1 MVEHHSHKI
10 QNIIQKELFNA
21 KQSIKIVVA
30 WFTNDLLF
38 QPLVLKQK
46 VGVNVEIILNKD
58 EINCSEENSIDFND
72 LENAGGT
79 VRWNDTKQLMHDKFC
94 IIDDD
99 IVIYGSYNW
108 TNKAEYN
115 EESITISRNETKTS
129 QFFLDKFRGLSDKY
143 HAGQDLNC
151 HLNPSKQN
159 ITQTNN
165 TPPNS
170 LNTQIKPID
179 INSLSIERSKKPYI
193 KRLCCPLSF
202 SVNPSLRFFQEIDV
216 ISMGYSPKRKTN
228 EDVIIAKC
236 NGSFY
241 FLDPNTFL
249 PFNNVEFS
257 EYKKWHNNA
266 KGGILWLKTDGKWG
280 LYEDRE
286 KRFIFQPVCDDIEPF
301 QGEYTA
307 IKFNGKWGL
316 VDVNGNITLD
326 CRYDSISYTGKT
338 YLYIKFNGRSGKFE
352 KGKVLF

>member
-1 MVEHHSHKI
+1 MVEHHSYKI
-10 QNIIQKELFNA
+10 QNVIQKELFNA

-38 QPLVLKQK
+38 QPLVLKQRA
-46 VGVNVEIILNKD
+46 GVNVEIILNKD
-58 EINCSEENSIDFND
+58 EINCSEDNSINFDELVNV
-72 LENAGGT
+72 GGT
-79 VRWNDTKQLMHDKFC
+79 VRWNDTKQLLHDKFC
-94 IIDDD
+94 IIDES

-115 EESITISRNETKTS
+115 EESITIARKEIDTS
-129 QFFLDKFRGLSDKY
+129 LFFLEKFQKLSEKY
-143 HAGQDLNC
+143 PVKQNLIC
-151 HLNPSKQN
+151 HSNPSRQN
-159 ITQTNN
+159 IIQANASHS
-165 TPPNS
+165 NS
-170 LNTQIKPID
+170 MSVQIKPID
-179 INSLSIERSKKPYI
+179 IKTLSIERSNKPYI
-193 KRLCCPLSF
+193 KRMCYPTAI
-202 SVNPSLRFFQEIDV
+202 SVNHNLHFYQGIDV
-216 ISMGYSPKRKTN
+216 VSLGYSPKRKTH

-257 EYKKWHNNA
+257 EYKEWHNNA

-301 QGEYTA
+301 QWEYTA

-338 YLYIKFNGRSGKFE
+338 YLHIKFNGRSGKFE